1 MNTHSNSPENKRWVL
16 LEHLPIPHSKK
27 ILLLVFLYSL
37 AFTLLLVGL
46 KILCRNLSGNTTA
59 PLSDNLSEHL
69 SEDLPENM
77 PENLPENLPEQA
89 APAIAMATPISSDEA
104 DSIQKDIAE
113 NIIRLHVIANSDSE
127 EDQALKLKVRD
138 EILSGIRDSLIYADT
153 PAIAGKILKKEKEMI
168 AEIAAAKIRQE
179 GYDYSVRVVLEERYF
194 PAKSYGELT
203 FPPGNYQALCIEIGA
218 AEGKNWW
225 CVLFPSLCFVDE
237 MNAVVP
243 AESKTRLQD
252 SLSPEAYESLEN
264 GAAAPSVPPSAPPSL
279 KPEFRSAIADAVA
292 KWIR

>member
-1 MNTHSNSPENKRWVL
+1 MNTNSNSPETKHWVL

-46 KILCRNLSGNTTA
+46 KIFCRNLSKNDTET
-59 PLSDNLSEHL
+59 P
-69 SEDLPENM
+69 
-77 PENLPENLPEQA
+77 PEQA
-89 APAIAMATPISSDEA
+89 APAIAMTTPESSNEA
-104 DSIQKDIAE
+104 GFIQEDIAE
-113 NIIRLHVIANSDSE
+113 QIIRLHVIANSDSE

-138 EILSGIRDSLIYADT
+138 EILSGIQDSLIYADT
-153 PAIAGKILKKEKEMI
+153 PAIAGKILKKEKELI
-168 AEIAAAKIRQE
+168 SEIAAAKIRQE

-218 AEGKNWW
+218 AAGKNWW

-237 MNAVVP
+237 TNAVIP
-243 AESKTRLQD
+243 EESKARLQD

-264 GAAAPSVPPSAPPSL
+264 SAALPSASPNL
-279 KPEFRSAIADAVA
+279 KPEFHSAIADSITD
-292 KWIR
+292 WIHHK